1 MELKRQNHE
10 FPPVYDE
17 NSEILIL
24 GSFPSVK
31 SREMQFFYGHPQ
43 NRFWKV
49 MAQVL
54 HENVPQTIPEKKE
67 MLLRHHIALWDVIAS
82 CDIAGSSDS
91 SIRNVVPN
99 DLGYIISRS
108 RITKIYANGAKSKQL
123 YDKYLSKQLGI
134 EAVQLPSTSP
144 ANAAY
149 SVERLLE
156 YWKNVI
162 LLLAKRKVMKAEFE
176 NLVFSANKSPS
187 KKKFLKFR
195 LYTLCVLKIHI
206 CCH

>member
-54 HENVPQTIPEKKE
+54 HENVPQTILEKKE

-162 LLLAKRKVMKAEFE
+162 L
-176 NLVFSANKSPS
+176 
-187 KKKFLKFR
+187 
-195 LYTLCVLKIHI
+195 
-206 CCH
+206 